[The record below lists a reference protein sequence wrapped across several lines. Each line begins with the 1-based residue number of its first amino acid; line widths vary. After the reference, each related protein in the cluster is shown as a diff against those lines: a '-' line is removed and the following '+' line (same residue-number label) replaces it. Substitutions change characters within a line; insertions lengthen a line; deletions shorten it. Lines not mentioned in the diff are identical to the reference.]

1 MKCYDFEK
9 LNNLVKTLI
18 RILYIAKCKA
28 STYNLVATI
37 ARANEERKQ
46 TKTRFNNLTSNF

>member
-28 STYNLVATI
+28 STYNLVATM